1 MNDMSEQE
9 TPELVLSTD
18 VDPEEPVK
26 KTWENTK
33 PRVQIV
39 QETNIGVYVWQL
51 PDGNFLTDDDANFL
65 SIASRQGDKERIRR
79 LQEAAAHHGYPDG
92 FAVFYAG
99 SRKISENEFW
109 HQVERM
115 MDGYVPDP
123 YDVPAL
129 MGEIEARQ
137 SGLGY

>member
-1 MNDMSEQE
+1 MNDMSDTEAK
-9 TPELVLSTD
+9 ELLLSPD
-18 VDPEEPVK
+18 VDPDEPVK

-109 HQVERM
+109 NQVERM

>member
-1 MNDMSEQE
+1 MSDMSEQE
-9 TPELVLSTD
+9 NTELVLPSD
-18 VDPEEPVK
+18 VDPDEPVK

-65 SIASRQGDKERIRR
+65 SIASRQGDLERIRR
-79 LQEAAAHHGYPDG
+79 LREAAAHHGYPDG
-92 FAVFYAG
+92 IAVFYPG

-109 HQVERM
+109 HQIDRM
-115 MDGYVPDP
+115 MNGLVPDEF
-123 YDVPAL
+123 DVPAL
-129 MGEIEARQ
+129 MGELEARQ